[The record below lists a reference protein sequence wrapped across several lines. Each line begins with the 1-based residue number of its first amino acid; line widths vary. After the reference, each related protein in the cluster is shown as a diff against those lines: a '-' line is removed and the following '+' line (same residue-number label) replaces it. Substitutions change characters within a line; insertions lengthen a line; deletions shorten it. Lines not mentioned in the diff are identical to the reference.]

1 MSQSENLFPIVAVN
15 AIIFTDSSHFILTRR
30 VDNNLWC
37 LPGGIIE
44 FGETVEE
51 AVIREV
57 KEEIRVKCILENLVG
72 IYSANNKK
80 DTLVS
85 KRSSIILAFRCRILE
100 GEPGVSEEVAEVG
113 LFTLN
118 NLPQDIIENQ
128 RVRIIHAV
136 TNKERSYIL

>member
-1 MSQSENLFPIVAVN
+1 MFPIVAVN
-15 AIIFTDSSHFILTRR
+15 AIIFTVLDHFILTRR

-57 KEEIRVKCILENLVG
+57 KEEIGVKCTLENLVG
-72 IYSANNKK
+72 IYSANNRK

-85 KRSSIILAFRCRILE
+85 KKSSIILAFRCTILE
-100 GEPGVSEEVAEVG
+100 GTPSLSEEVSEVG
-113 LFTLN
+113 LFTLDS
-118 NLPQDIIENQ
+118 LPQDIIENQ
-128 RVRIIHAV
+128 RIRIIHAV
-136 TNKERSYIL
+136 GNRGKSYIY